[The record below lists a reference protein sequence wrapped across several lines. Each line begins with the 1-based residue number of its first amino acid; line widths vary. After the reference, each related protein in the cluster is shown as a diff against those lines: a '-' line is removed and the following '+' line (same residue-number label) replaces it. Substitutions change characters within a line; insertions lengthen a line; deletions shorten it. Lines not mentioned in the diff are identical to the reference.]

1 MGSITRFIKQDEGA
15 DLIEYA
21 LLAGLI
27 SLAAVAT
34 LTSVGGSIK
43 DLFDPRQEPARQRD
57 DSDDVDNDRRPAT
70 AASGRRGWS
79 SPPCF

>member
-1 MGSITRFIKQDEGA
+1 MTPRFLEEREMGSITRFIKQDEGA

-34 LTSVGGSIK
+34 LTSVGTSIK
-43 DLFDPRQEPARQRD
+43 DLFTRVKDKL
-57 DSDDVDNDRRPAT
+57 DSVTIPT
-70 AASGRRGWS
+70 T
-79 SPPCF
+79 